1 MFELFLEDGD
11 LLEEFQIQEF
21 FKSKKKEPK
30 ENPVLIKIHKET
42 IKLLKTELSKI
53 DINKKLYNIR
63 NNMNDESVEFD
74 YESFIR
80 NDKRDTSIEVVTFF
94 DVKSTEKTFN
104 NIIKNVNK
112 ALTKSN
118 AELKCT
124 IDKTDDAGYVFLSL
138 KNDKKSYIE

>member
-11 LLEEFQIQEF
+11 LLEEVQIQEF

-30 ENPVLIKIHKET
+30 ENPVLIKLHKET
-42 IKLLKTELSKI
+42 IKLLKDELSKT
-53 DINKKLYNIR
+53 DISKKLYNIR
-63 NNMNDESVEFD
+63 NNMSDESVEFD

-80 NDKRDTSIEVVTFF
+80 NDKKDTTIEVVTFF

-104 NIIKNVNK
+104 TIIKNVNK
-112 ALTKSN
+112 ELAKYN

-124 IDKTDDAGYVFLSL
+124 VDKTDDAGYVYLSL
-138 KNDKKSYIE
+138 KNSKKSYIE